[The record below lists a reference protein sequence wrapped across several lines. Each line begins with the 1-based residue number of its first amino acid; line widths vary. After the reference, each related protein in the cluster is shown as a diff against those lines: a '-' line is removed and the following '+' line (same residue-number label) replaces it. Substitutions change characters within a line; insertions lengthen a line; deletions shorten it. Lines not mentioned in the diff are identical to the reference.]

1 MTMNKP
7 TMKTM
12 SVNSLKVNYELN
24 IRQQNNYDLPSIVQ
38 QIRDAG
44 RILKPIIVRG
54 EDNVVLSG
62 NRRTL
67 GGQQLFN
74 DPECPVE
81 LHEQLS
87 KTQVIVYTGLTPEEE
102 LTLILDHGGEK
113 PISKTEVLEAV
124 WRLDK
129 QFYPEGKIIS
139 WMYHALADYT
149 DNKRKLMELPSEP
162 KAREAKLKEW
172 FHGTVGNYMLASLKM
187 GPFVREQMVLTHLA
201 EDKLLKEGQ
210 SVTMRCSRK
219 RITELSA
226 AKSEDTRNKEWDV
239 QTGGPK
245 FNELIEKFK
254 AEDAGDPVV
263 KTKRPSVKELTDK
276 ADVFK
281 SKAIKDTLLTAA
293 GNTDAGLK
301 LSALDDDLF
310 RIDCIM
316 GYAAKYYSTVKSPEV
331 KALLGLLLKDTKS
344 DTHGAAV
351 EEFLKTV

>member
-1 MTMNKP
+1 MAKP

-12 SVNSLKVNYELN
+12 SVANLKVDFNLN
-24 IRQQNNYDLPSIVQ
+24 IRQQNNYDLPSIKQ

-44 RILKPIIVRG
+44 RILKPIIIRG

-67 GGQQLFN
+67 AGQELIN

-81 LHEQLS
+81 LHDNLA

-129 QFYPEGKIIS
+129 QFYPEAKIIT

-149 DNKRKLMELPSEP
+149 DNKRKLMELPNEP
-162 KAREAKLKEW
+162 KARETKLKEW

-187 GPFVREQMVLTHLA
+187 GEFIREQMVLTHLQ
-201 EDKLLKEGQ
+201 EDKLLGDRK
-210 SVTMRCSRK
+210 VTMRVTRK
-219 RITELSA
+219 RMTALSA
-226 AKSEDTRNKEWDV
+226 AKSEDIRNKEWDV
-239 QTGGPK
+239 ATGGPK
-245 FNELIEKFK
+245 FNELIEEFK
-254 AEDAGDPVV
+254 AEDAGDPVS
-263 KTKRPSVKELTDK
+263 KAKRPTVKELTDK

-281 SKAIKDTLLTAA
+281 ASAIKGALLVAA
-293 GNTDAGLK
+293 GNSDAGKNLA
-301 LSALDDDLF
+301 SLDDELF
-310 RIDCIM
+310 RQECIN
-316 GYAAKYYSTVKSPEV
+316 GYFAKYVGQVKSPEV
-331 KALLGLLLKDTKS
+331 KRLIELLLKDTKS